1 MAQESYYEHRQLIR
15 RGEDF
20 DELYADTGADAEV
33 EAPNNTKAVK
43 FKAAIEQMGADE
55 LAEIRAFDRS
65 RTSGGYVN
73 GLR

>member
-1 MAQESYYEHRQLIR
+1 MDNGGYYEHRQLIR
-15 RGEDF
+15 RGADF
-20 DELYADTGADAEV
+20 DELWADSGSGAEV
-33 EAPNNTKAVK
+33 DAPNNTSQVK